1 METKAIKDG
10 YNTSLQEKG
19 DVLNTVPSHTHHLI
33 KKKQVLFSEQ
43 PCNETTCEHSQSL
56 LVILGPFES
65 SW

>member
-43 PCNETTCEHSQSL
+43 PCNETTCKHSQS
-56 LVILGPFES
+56 
-65 SW
+65 